1 MNRIADQKSNKTR
14 GFTLVELLVAITVGL
29 IVIASLMSLVVMMNS
44 YLIKRMQTTMLS
56 SELYNIEREISDWFY
71 SYDTDEYDLR
81 GEPTESLVYLKKE
94 TNDEEIVQEFVLR
107 YDFSRNKIISSV
119 SDYDY
124 KTYTLIRDVNFYVL
138 SDDVVKCTVT
148 YGSKKSEETG
158 IYSFILT
165 RRAQYAESN
174 S

>member
-14 GFTLVELLVAITVGL
+14 GFTLVELRVAITVGL

-71 SYDTDEYDLR
+71 SYDTDEYKLFDENQRLIY
-81 GEPTESLVYLKKE
+81 EDKDESRVSLKYNEADKTIE
-94 TNDEEIVQEFVLR
+94 INDTKTM
-107 YDFSRNKIISSV
+107 S
-119 SDYDY
+119 Y
-124 KTYTLIRDVNFYVL
+124 KTYTLIQKVTFKII
-138 SDDVVKCTVT
+138 SHDVVKCTVT